1 MKILLVDDDV
11 LVTSGIEIIIK
22 AKAADLGI
30 DLEIVGIAS
39 NGSEAVTLYEETKAD
54 IILMDIR
61 MPIMTGIEAGKE
73 ILRLDAEAKIIYLT
87 TFLED
92 AYIIDALK
100 IGAKGYLL
108 KTNYESLIPAIDA
121 VMREQ
126 RVFGD
131 EIVAKIPSYLNQE
144 SQHQGEQD
152 HLTEKMG
159 NPLLADLTDKDQTLI
174 YWVAQGLN
182 NKELAQEMHFSEGT
196 IRNYLSEIMDKLG
209 VRDRTQLA
217 IFYFKHI
224 EGR

>member
-1 MKILLVDDDV
+1 MKILLADDDV
-11 LVTSGIEIIIK
+11 LVTSGIEIILK

-39 NGSEAVTLYEETKAD
+39 NGSEAVTLYAETRAD

-73 ILRLDAEAKIIYLT
+73 ILKLDPEAKIIYLT

-108 KTNYESLIPAIDA
+108 KTDYESLIPAIDA
-121 VMREQ
+121 VIRGQ

-144 SQHQGEQD
+144 SNHQGEPA
-152 HLTEKMG
+152 HPTEKMMH
-159 NPLLADLTDKDQTLI
+159 PLLADLTDKDQTLI